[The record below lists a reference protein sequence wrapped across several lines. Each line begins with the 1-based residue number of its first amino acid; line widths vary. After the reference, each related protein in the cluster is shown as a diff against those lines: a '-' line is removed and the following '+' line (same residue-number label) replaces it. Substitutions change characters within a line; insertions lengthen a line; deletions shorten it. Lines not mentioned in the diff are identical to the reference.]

1 VGSLFLLA
9 GIILERTGTRDI
21 PSLQGLNKLMPK
33 FAISLTLSS
42 LGEMGLPSTSGFIAE
57 FLVFSGII
65 PYLLKSPLFLALSI
79 LVILAVAI
87 TTGYFLQMMKRILF
101 GKYNGNRK
109 IEDASIYEIMNPIL
123 LMIISIILGLMPF
136 LILNGFV

>member
-1 VGSLFLLA
+1 
-9 GIILERTGTRDI
+9 
-21 PSLQGLNKLMPK
+21 
-33 FAISLTLSS
+33 
-42 LGEMGLPSTSGFIAE
+42 
-57 FLVFSGII
+57 LVFSGII